1 VRVTPPESLDEAR
14 RVVERF
20 VTHYNGE
27 RLHSAIGYVTPD
39 DVLAGRQ
46 KAIWAERD
54 RKLEEARARRAL
66 QRAEK
71 REEVKAA

>member
-1 VRVTPPESLDEAR
+1 MKADAIRVTPPESLAEAR

-20 VTHYNGE
+20 VAHYNGD

-46 KAIWAERD
+46 KAILSLPRFRGHPRYAIV
-54 RKLEEARARRAL
+54 
-66 QRAEK
+66 
-71 REEVKAA
+71 REE